1 MNNTEFRL
9 LGSNKSTGEMFG
21 FIVSPLQGS
30 GFLGG
35 GLWMSPL
42 DRRPVGLGS
51 RKVAPLGPIP
61 I

>member
-35 GLWMSPL
+35 G
-42 DRRPVGLGS
+42 
-51 RKVAPLGPIP
+51 
-61 I
+61 